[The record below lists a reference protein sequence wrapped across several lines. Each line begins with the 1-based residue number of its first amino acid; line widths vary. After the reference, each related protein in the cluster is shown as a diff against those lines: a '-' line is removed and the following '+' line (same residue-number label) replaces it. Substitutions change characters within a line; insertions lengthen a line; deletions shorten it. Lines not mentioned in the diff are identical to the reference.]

1 MVGSAGI
8 GYWIAHLTFWL
19 LLVRG
24 GLERGPRFVAI
35 VLAAWAAGYVGT
47 GWLVQGQAWFL
58 AYVAALDVV
67 LVLVVLK
74 GDVRLT

>member
-8 GYWIAHLTFWL
+8 GYWIAHAVFWL
-19 LLVRG
+19 LLIRG
-24 GLERGPRFVAI
+24 GSERGTRFAAI
-35 VLAAWAAGYVGT
+35 VLLVWVVGYVGT
-47 GWLVQGQAWFL
+47 GWVAQGHAWFL

-67 LVLVVLK
+67 LVLIVFK